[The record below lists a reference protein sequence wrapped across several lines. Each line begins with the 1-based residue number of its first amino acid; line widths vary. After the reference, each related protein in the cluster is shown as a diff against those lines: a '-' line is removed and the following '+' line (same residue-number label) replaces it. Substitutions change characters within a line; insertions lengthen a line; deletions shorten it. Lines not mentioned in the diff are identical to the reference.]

1 MPVATGKATDQIY
14 RILSTWVWSSP
25 IVRMGD
31 NGEMTARRWIPYV
44 AGVVTFLL
52 TLVVGG
58 VAGTNWWASNIE
70 MDRLVVAI
78 EESEAAMADVLQRVD
93 IVFEKIDGEVPP
105 TGEDLDA
112 ETMAAVAELASIA
125 VDGEA
130 AISEAGRNI
139 ANLIILPWH
148 TAILEAREA
157 YLLHN
162 YAWQAYM
169 QSAQEDPV
177 AFTVTQ
183 PLVNQTFTD
192 AQEPLEQAI
201 PDPAL
206 FDLLKR
212 VQQIFV
218 EGLPESNGEVI

>member
-1 MPVATGKATDQIY
+1 
-14 RILSTWVWSSP
+14 
-25 IVRMGD
+25 MGD

-93 IVFEKIDGEVPP
+93 IVFDKIDGEVPP
-105 TGEDLDA
+105 SGEDLDA
-112 ETMAAVAELASIA
+112 ETIAAVAELANIA

-139 ANLIILPWH
+139 ANLVILPWH

-183 PLVNQTFTD
+183 PLVNQTFID

>member
-1 MPVATGKATDQIY
+1 
-14 RILSTWVWSSP
+14 
-25 IVRMGD
+25 MGD

-139 ANLIILPWH
+139 ANLVILPWH